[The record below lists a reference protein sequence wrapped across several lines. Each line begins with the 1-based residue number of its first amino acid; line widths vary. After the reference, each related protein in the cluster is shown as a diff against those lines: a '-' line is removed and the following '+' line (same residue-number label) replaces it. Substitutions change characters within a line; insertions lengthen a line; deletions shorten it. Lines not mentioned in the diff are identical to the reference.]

1 MPRLSLS
8 WLWQPLTIGKKQPPC
23 KRLQQD
29 KNDKCFFWGGFLGD
43 SSNHKLPM
51 RLYVIVFE

>member
-29 KNDKCFFWGGFLGD
+29 KNDKCFFGGDFWET
-43 SSNHKLPM
+43 LPITS
-51 RLYVIVFE
+51 YQ